1 MKTESAQT
9 FERGARYRVIR
20 DGYYLRGMKPVGP
33 GVETL
38 WRRDLR
44 VGDII
49 TCAGGAFTA
58 GDGVPIIRWQDAD
71 GTPLANDCEFQ
82 PDDGRMWGSLPA
94 DGFLVR
100 VDSCRA

>member
-1 MKTESAQT
+1 MKTESAKT

-20 DGYYLRGMKPVGP
+20 EGCYLRGMKPIGP

-49 TCAGGAFTA
+49 TCAGSAFTA
-58 GDGVPIIRWQDAD
+58 GDGVPIIRWCNAD
-71 GTPLANDCEFQ
+71 GKPLANDCEFQ
-82 PDDGRMWGSLPA
+82 PDNGRKWGSLPA
-94 DGFLVR
+94 EGFLVR
-100 VDSCRA
+100 VDSR